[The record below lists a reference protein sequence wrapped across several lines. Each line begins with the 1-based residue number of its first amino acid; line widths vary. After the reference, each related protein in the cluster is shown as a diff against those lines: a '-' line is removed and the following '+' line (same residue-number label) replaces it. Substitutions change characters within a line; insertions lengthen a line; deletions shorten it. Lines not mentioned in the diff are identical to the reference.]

1 MANSET
7 PIISSRA
14 ALMFQASIAVVA
26 LGAIGL
32 FGIEVD
38 TRGVSVVSAILIGT
52 VGGVATYLLL
62 LLLTKVPGVFPPS
75 ALKQHSRDLFVF
87 ASGHSWPTLIG
98 LAALAGLGE
107 ELLFRAVIQGWLAAQ
122 TNVYVGVVAGAV
134 LFGLAH
140 WLSVTYF
147 LVATMLGVLL
157 GTVYAVSESILLAMV
172 WHGVYD
178 LTALVFLRQFP
189 QLFGID
195 DGA

>member
-1 MANSET
+1 MVNSET

-26 LGAIGL
+26 VIAIGL
-32 FGIEVD
+32 FGIEVE
-38 TRGVSVVSAILIGT
+38 TRGVSVVSAVLIGT
-52 VGGVATYLLL
+52 MGGVATYLLL
-62 LLLTKVPGVFPPS
+62 LLLTKVPGIFPPS

-87 ASGHSWPTLIG
+87 ASSHSWPTLIG

-107 ELLFRAVIQGWLAAQ
+107 ELLFRAVIQGWLAEQ
-122 TNVYVGVVAGAV
+122 TNAYVGVAVGAV

-147 LVATMLGVLL
+147 LVATMLGMLL
-157 GTVYAVSESILLAMV
+157 GTVYAVSESILLAIV

-195 DGA
+195 NET